1 MNEKNKTAVTFFIL
15 KGFSDIPKLEAPI
28 SLLVLLIYLTTLVG
42 NIVILLLIC
51 LDSHL
56 HTPMY
61 FFLGNLSVLD
71 ISYTTV
77 TLHKSIDIFV
87 TGHNE
92 VSFIDCMAQLY
103 FFTWFSSNDLMLL
116 TCMGYDRYVAICK
129 PLHFST
135 LMNSRVCAGL
145 AIFCWAFSLL
155 HILPTATL
163 ISQLSCYTSNI
174 INHFFCDVLPLLE
187 MSCSDTS
194 IVEMVIFIDGGLL
207 AMSAPFLLTFTS
219 YVFIIAT
226 IMKIKSSTG
235 RRKAFYTCSSHLTSV
250 FILYASI
257 ISQYLTPSGTFK
269 SSKLLSLFN
278 SAVVP
283 MLNPLIYSLKNKDVK
298 SAVQKKIKN
307 FMSII

>member
-1 MNEKNKTAVTFFIL
+1 MNERNKTVVTFFIL
-15 KGFSDIPKLEAPI
+15 NGFSDIPEYEAPI
-28 SLLVLLIYLTTLVG
+28 SLLIVLVYLTTVVG
-42 NIVILLLIC
+42 NIVILLLVC

-71 ISYTTV
+71 ICYTTV
-77 TLHKSIDIFV
+77 ALHKSIDMFI
-87 TGHNE
+87 TRDNE

-103 FFTWFSSNDLMLL
+103 FFTWFGCNDLMLL
-116 TCMGYDRYVAICK
+116 TSMGYDRYVAICK

-135 LMNSRVCAGL
+135 LMNGRVCAGL
-145 AIFCWAFSLL
+145 ATFCWVFSFL
-155 HILPTATL
+155 HILPAVTL
-163 ISQLSCYTSNI
+163 ISQFSCYSSNI
-174 INHFFCDVLPLLE
+174 IDHFFCDLLPLLE
-187 MSCSDTS
+187 FSCSDTF
-194 IVEMVIFIDGGLL
+194 IVKMVIFIDGGSL
-207 AMSAPFLLTFTS
+207 AVFTPFFLTFTS

-250 FILYASI
+250 LILYASI
-257 ISQYLTPSGTFK
+257 ISQYLTPSGTFM

-283 MLNPLIYSLKNKDVK
+283 MLNPFIYSLRNKDVK
-298 SAVQKKIKN
+298 SAIQKKLKN
-307 FMSII
+307 VMNIL